1 MYSEIQ
7 KYLGQSWKQFQKM
20 FADRLTSEISALNKI
35 NGYLGERAGK
45 QLRPTLTLLTARA
58 LRGFCNENV
67 VRCAAAVEMLH
78 TATLLHDDVA
88 DDSPV
93 RRGSPTIRSMYSPTT
108 SVLIGDFWLSRAIE
122 TIVGYCDERVVRI
135 FALSLQMLA
144 EGEMIQLEKAESLDT
159 TEEDYYRIIYRKTA
173 SLFETAIMSAAFSVK
188 ATQGEIEAFQQYA
201 CHLGLAFQIVDDI
214 LDYSPELNLGKPTG
228 QDILEKKITLPLFGL
243 IKNAPKPVVSEL
255 FQRMRQVGTDSKAD
269 ALLAADAVSL
279 VKQYGGLE
287 YAAGYAEKETSLAI
301 DSLSIIPD
309 SQEKSYLIELAGHM
323 AVRTR

>member
-1 MYSEIQ
+1 MYIEIQ

-20 FADRLTSEISALNKI
+20 FADRLTSDISTLNKI
-35 NGYLGERAGK
+35 NGYLSDRSGK

-93 RRGSPTIRSMYSPTT
+93 RRGSPTIRSMYSPTI

-135 FALSLQMLA
+135 FTLSLQMLA

-173 SLFETAIMSAAFSVK
+173 SLFETAVMSAAYSVK

-228 QDILEKKITLPLFGL
+228 QDILEKKITLPLLGL
-243 IKNAPKPVVSEL
+243 MKNAPKAVVNEL
-255 FQRMRQVGTDSKAD
+255 FQRIRQVGSDSKAD
-269 ALLAADAVSL
+269 ALLATDTVSL
-279 VKQYGGLE
+279 VKKYGGLE
-287 YAAGYAEKETSLAI
+287 YAAGYVEKETSLAI

-309 SQEKSYLIELAGHM
+309 SQEKSYLIKLAGHM

>member
-7 KYLGQSWKQFQKM
+7 KYLGQTWKQFQKM

-287 YAAGYAEKETSLAI
+287 YAVGYAEKETSLAI